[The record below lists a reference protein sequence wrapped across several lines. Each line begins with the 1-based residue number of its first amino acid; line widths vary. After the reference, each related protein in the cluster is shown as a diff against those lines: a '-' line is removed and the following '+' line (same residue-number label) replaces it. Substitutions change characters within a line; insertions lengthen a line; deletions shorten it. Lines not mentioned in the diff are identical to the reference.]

1 MKCYDCGEEI
11 LQGEAKKCPYCGS
24 YHVVTDSVFT
34 LKEQKELEE
43 RKKQAEELKKQE
55 LKQIEILMKSGRYE
69 EAARLCDKLEMYE
82 KAGECRRMAK
92 TTYQISTNFSLGRDG
107 TISVNCPKCGSTQA
121 IESKSNLVTCTHCG
135 NNYVIPKKILDM
147 M

>member
-1 MKCYDCGEEI
+1 MKCYDCGEEL
-11 LQGEAKKCPYCGS
+11 LQGEAKRCPYCGGCHIVS
-24 YHVVTDSVFT
+24 DSVFT

-43 RKKQAEELKKQE
+43 QK
-55 LKQIEILMKSGRYE
+55 KQIEIFMKSGRYE
-69 EAARLCDKLEMYE
+69 EAARLYDKLEMYE
-82 KAGECRRMAK
+82 KAGECRRLAK

-107 TISVNCPKCGSTQA
+107 TISVSCPTCGSTQA
-121 IESKSNLVTCTHCG
+121 IESKSNNVTCAHCG